1 MDRPEKLPLGG
12 HEAVRDTVLEDVE
25 LARRTKQAGF
35 HIWFGPGEGIVNARM
50 YRRFAEMWEGWT
62 KNLFLL
68 YHRDSGTV
76 WRTAAALPGRCL
88 LPPAGFE

>member
-1 MDRPEKLPLGG
+1 M
-12 HEAVRDTVLEDVE
+12 TVQ
-25 LARRTKQAGF
+25 RTKQAGF
-35 HIWFGPGEGIVNARM
+35 RIWFGPGEGIVNARM

-68 YHRDSGTV
+68 YYGDSGAV

-88 LPPAGFE
+88 LPSAGIE